1 MFSGVPQ
8 GSVLG
13 LVLFILFINNVS
25 SSIQSSLRLFADDRD
40 VFREVANLKDC
51 QALQKIYIV
60 SPFGRRPGTSPLM
73 YLRAFTL
80 G

>member
-25 SSIQSSLRLFADDRD
+25 SIQSSLRLFADDCD